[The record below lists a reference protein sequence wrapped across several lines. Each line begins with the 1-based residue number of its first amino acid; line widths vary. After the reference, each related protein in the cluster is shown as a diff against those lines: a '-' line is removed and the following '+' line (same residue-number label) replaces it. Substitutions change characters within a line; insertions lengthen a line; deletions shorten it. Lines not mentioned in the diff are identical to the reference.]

1 MLGKS
6 FADGLVEHE
15 EYLAAGQLLLF
26 SRQGIFQAC
35 VYQVIKVDSV
45 SL

>member
-1 MLGKS
+1 MQMLGKS

-26 SRQGIFQAC
+26 SRQGIFESRD
-35 VYQVIKVDSV
+35 YSPYHY